1 MISGIG
7 KSVRRK
13 EDQRFITGSGRY
25 SDDISLPK
33 QLHLYVLRSP
43 VAHARLKSVDTT
55 AAASAEGVVAVYAA
69 DDLERGGVTAML
81 TGWPV
86 AN

>member
-43 VAHARLKSVDTT
+43 VAHARLKSVYSTSDD
-55 AAASAEGVVAVYAA
+55 SAEGLV
-69 DDLERGGVTAML
+69 GVF
-81 TGWPV
+81 
-86 AN
+86 